1 MSSSVEFNYS
11 SPLRRSD
18 GHVYHMP
25 NFTNELWLA
34 RARNAEVPV
43 LINDAIGYLTAEE
56 DRSIQMN
63 RIPPNQKV
71 FINQNENA
79 VFTAQQVDSKAIK
92 EELPSFV
99 MEGILKLRKMFLRR
113 GEGKDSDKNRFEQI
127 LRSGRGGKSRT
138 YTMGWSIPPNAD
150 SGGVAT
156 ATKGHIK
163 HCDELAEATQ
173 LIAKISQA
181 IIRHATPAEEL
192 RVLELQS
199 EIDAAY
205 TVGDEENRNFSTIQ
219 VNYSNVNTVSLSV
232 EMGKSGSL
240 HIDAKD
246 DPARMSVLLNLSNL
260 VEGCWPGTFTLM
272 SLRDYWVFAPCDA
285 LVFRARHPHFGIPPR
300 MMGDSPR
307 EPYVAP
313 FPQLAWMGPQLY
325 NYSRLV
331 LVSYPQKYLMN
342 IAPALKRYKM
352 PVHYQQ
358 ENPMATTFPQGEAFA
373 LAAWG
378 ALRHQHE
385 KLAMQDAWH
394 LARRHSSGSLAV
406 LPSAKSIAKRE
417 AWKDEDGNLVIPRVA
432 RIQVVLDGNSAQS
445 RDSDQAKAFARLRK
459 IAKASLSQDYFE
471 KRSTHTDA
479 QYVSVLGSSLIKPP
493 DVAPE
498 RKLTKAATHA
508 MFGEKPYQCPLCDRR
523 VPDSFSLKAHYKT
536 FHKNDGIEGLK
547 NVEPTRDP
555 NHLRHLQDAGF
566 SSVPENSEK
575 DGKRRRISD
584 SPSDE
589 PPARKIKAENPDDA
603 IVISDDEDDENVA
616 AAST

>member
-181 IIRHATPAEEL
+181 IIQHATPAEEL

-205 TVGDEENRNFSTIQ
+205 TVGDEENRNFC
-219 VNYSNVNTVSLSV
+219 
-232 EMGKSGSL
+232 K
-240 HIDAKD
+240 
-246 DPARMSVLLNLSNL
+246 
-260 VEGCWPGTFTLM
+260 F
-272 SLRDYWVFAPCDA
+272 
-285 LVFRARHPHFGIPPR
+285 
-300 MMGDSPR
+300 
-307 EPYVAP
+307 
-313 FPQLAWMGPQLY
+313 
-325 NYSRLV
+325 
-331 LVSYPQKYLMN
+331 
-342 IAPALKRYKM
+342 
-352 PVHYQQ
+352 
-358 ENPMATTFPQGEAFA
+358 
-373 LAAWG
+373 
-378 ALRHQHE
+378 
-385 KLAMQDAWH
+385 
-394 LARRHSSGSLAV
+394 
-406 LPSAKSIAKRE
+406 
-417 AWKDEDGNLVIPRVA
+417 
-432 RIQVVLDGNSAQS
+432 
-445 RDSDQAKAFARLRK
+445 
-459 IAKASLSQDYFE
+459 
-471 KRSTHTDA
+471 
-479 QYVSVLGSSLIKPP
+479 
-493 DVAPE
+493 
-498 RKLTKAATHA
+498 
-508 MFGEKPYQCPLCDRR
+508 
-523 VPDSFSLKAHYKT
+523 
-536 FHKNDGIEGLK
+536 
-547 NVEPTRDP
+547 
-555 NHLRHLQDAGF
+555 
-566 SSVPENSEK
+566 
-575 DGKRRRISD
+575 
-584 SPSDE
+584 
-589 PPARKIKAENPDDA
+589 
-603 IVISDDEDDENVA
+603 
-616 AAST
+616 